1 MPVSK
6 AQQKAV
12 SRYVKSNY
20 DRLELTVPKGKK
32 DIIKAHAESRGES
45 VNAFIGRAISETMS
59 RDKTPQRPQ
68 EAIAV
73 QGNTQATQAAQEQP
87 TGATGTESVSLHTLE
102 QRVRRTLSKHGG
114 IIKKDRKTG
123 GYTVVYQ
130 DKSLDFPDFGAL
142 LEYAQGL
149 DKD

>member
-6 AQQKAV
+6 AQQRAV
-12 SRYVKSNY
+12 SRYMKENY
-20 DRLELTVPKGKK
+20 DVYQIRMPKGQK
-32 DIIKAHAESRGES
+32 DIIKAHAEAQGES

-59 RDKTPQRPQ
+59 RDKAPQRPQ

-87 TGATGTESVSLHTLE
+87 TGATGTESVPLHTLE
-102 QRVRRTLSKHGG
+102 QRVRRMLYRHKAT
-114 IIKKDRKTG
+114 IKKDRKTG
-123 GYTVVYQ
+123 SYTVVYQ

-149 DKD
+149 DED

>member
-1 MPVSK
+1 MPTSK
-6 AQQKAV
+6 AQQRAV
-12 SRYVKSNY
+12 NKYVANNY
-20 DRLELTVPKGKK
+20 DRVLVTMPKGRKAE
-32 DIIKAHAESRGES
+32 IQAHAEARGES

-59 RDKTPQRPQ
+59 RDKAPQRPQ

-73 QGNTQATQAAQEQP
+73 QGNTQAPQEAQS
-87 TGATGTESVSLHTLE
+87 TASKGTEGVPLHTLE
-102 QRVRRTLSKHGG
+102 QRVRRMLYRHKAT
-114 IIKKDRKTG
+114 IKKDRKTG

-149 DKD
+149 DGD